1 MIEIIQESDVLDSSV
16 DPYDGMEY
24 QVIIPK
30 HQFIDDSE
38 WVDLWEFEKIIE
50 STEMIDWVL
59 VTTRSIVEMDFD
71 DKLKKRI
78 KSLKEKIID
87 WTITSDER
95 DDLRLLTS

>member
-1 MIEIIQESDVLDSSV
+1 MENNKEEIIESQ
-16 DPYDGMEY
+16 EY
-24 QVIIPK
+24 QTEIIIPER
-30 HQFIDDSE
+30 QFIDDSE

-50 STEMIDWVL
+50 STEMIDGVL

>member
-1 MIEIIQESDVLDSSV
+1 MEDNKEEIIWSQE
-16 DPYDGMEY
+16 YKTEI
-24 QVIIPK
+24 IIPER
-30 HQFIDDSE
+30 QFIDDSE
-38 WVDLWEFEKIIE
+38 WIDLWEFGKIIE

-59 VTTRSIVEMDFD
+59 VTTRSIIEMDFD

>member
-1 MIEIIQESDVLDSSV
+1 MENNKEEIIESQ
-16 DPYDGMEY
+16 EY
-24 QVIIPK
+24 QTEIIIPER
-30 HQFIDDSE
+30 QFIDDSE

-59 VTTRSIVEMDFD
+59 VTTRSIIEMDFD

>member
-1 MIEIIQESDVLDSSV
+1 MENNKEEIIESQ
-16 DPYDGMEY
+16 EY
-24 QVIIPK
+24 QTEIIIPER
-30 HQFIDDSE
+30 QFIDDSE